1 MYMADDDETPGL
13 IPQLQALLGPVNAQ
27 FKKDLEGYKISE
39 LYGIFVG
46 LVFLLS
52 FGVGILSAYSQSS
65 PSNIIMFGTIIAA
78 WSLIGGIVLFFL
90 FVYVF
95 VHVYTAA
102 FRRTD
107 SLKATL
113 LWQIIAMMAAII
125 LTFLTGSASYIYG
138 GFAIFFVLLFV
149 YPLVWA
155 LTAQPAESADIKSA
169 LHRTYLAIMILIY
182 IIQLVIQF
190 AHLAV

>member
-1 MYMADDDETPGL
+1 
-13 IPQLQALLGPVNAQ
+13 
-27 FKKDLEGYKISE
+27 
-39 LYGIFVG
+39 
-46 LVFLLS
+46 
-52 FGVGILSAYSQSS
+52 
-65 PSNIIMFGTIIAA
+65 MFGTIIAA